1 MLWCR
6 RFAPAL
12 FGFGATARG
21 LVCVRAEGWLPVG
34 VRGVTASARSGYV
47 GRPLGS
53 LVEDTGRSDG
63 TGSFRVLL
71 VVAGEERADPF
82 PIAVLV
88 TPLQ

>member
-1 MLWCR
+1 M
-6 RFAPAL
+6 
-12 FGFGATARG
+12 
-21 LVCVRAEGWLPVG
+21 G
-34 VRGVTASARSGYV
+34 VRGVTASARSPYV
-47 GRPLGS
+47 AGPLGS
-53 LVEDTGRSDG
+53 GSDCTGRSDG